1 MLNKAHNSKVDADAR
16 LDVWYVKEDRD
27 IMLINDED
35 IKLTTRKQ
43 ILEGYLK
50 NVSEKLIQHNEVDRI
65 RTKLK
70 LRYRML
76 VGNALKDDEKY
87 KKIKEEVS
95 KHPLSIN
102 DKKCIQEDSSGASYV
117 SNDF

>member
-1 MLNKAHNSKVDADAR
+1 MLNKTHSSKIDTDIK
-16 LDVWYVKEDRD
+16 LDVWYVKEDKD
-27 IMLINDED
+27 VMLISDED

-50 NVSEKLIQHNEVDRI
+50 SVSEKLIKHNEVERI

-70 LRYRML
+70 SRYRVL
-76 VGNALKDDEKY
+76 VDNALKDDDKY
-87 KKIKEEVS
+87 KKMKEELS

-102 DKKCIQEDSSGASYV
+102 DKKFIQEDSSGDLYV
-117 SNDF
+117 SNDL